1 MYSSRS
7 AASVGCWSTNC
18 AVPFH
23 VGKNSCHQ
31 AMSAR
36 ASLLRRMWWCSLLAF
51 VLSVIRRLKNSLPT
65 GTACAA
71 NASLPISES
80 SFHFIVLLRDCHLAS
95 SSRISLSLSGGRR
108 ICRKTESNSRPK
120 KGRTVTGPSTFSMA
134 TGKPRS
140 LHTLK
145 KHCRC
150 SLQL

>member
-36 ASLLRRMWWCSLLAF
+36 ASLLRRMRWCSLLAF
-51 VLSVIRRLKNSLPT
+51 VLSVIRCLMNSLPA
-65 GTACAA
+65 GTARAA

-80 SFHFIVLLRDCHLAS
+80 SFRFVVLLRDCHLAS
-95 SSRISLSLSGGRR
+95 SS
-108 ICRKTESNSRPK
+108 
-120 KGRTVTGPSTFSMA
+120 
-134 TGKPRS
+134 
-140 LHTLK
+140 
-145 KHCRC
+145 
-150 SLQL
+150 